1 MVRLAV
7 IFLIIAM
14 LAAFVGFADVDQLSW
29 AGARTVFCIFLAL
42 AALLF
47 LGGMYRKE
55 SFWR

>member
-7 IFLIIAM
+7 ILLIIAM
-14 LAAFVGFADVDQLSW
+14 LAAFVGFADVPQLSW
-29 AGARTVFCIFLAL
+29 AGARIVFFTFLVL
-42 AALLF
+42 AALSF